1 MAMNLEWFLLIAVAF
16 GAIVIFFLQGRLA
29 SIQKELRDAFRLMSL
44 DVTETTKR
52 SLIDETKRLLA
63 EYQEG
68 AKADL
73 EHRHKAIDQ
82 TLKPVQESLAKLD
95 THQRDLEKKRE
106 GAYISLTKQIESMSD
121 TEKALRFETAQL
133 ASALKSPTTRGSW
146 GQLHLRRVVE
156 LAGLLNHCDFYEQKT
171 VEGSGRISR
180 PDLIVRLPG
189 DRTLVIDAKTP
200 LDAYLESMEGTHQ
213 RDKKLQEHAAALKR
227 HMRDLASKEYWKQFE
242 SSPEYVILY
251 LPAEA
256 YFSAALQVDPTL
268 IELGAEAQVIIATPT
283 TLIAML
289 RTVAYSWKQ
298 EALSTSAKETARLG
312 AELYERLLL
321 LTEHFN
327 KVGKNLNGAV
337 DAYNQ
342 AVASLESRVL
352 VSARRLR
359 EGHIEGKDK
368 LAIELVDK
376 MAVHS
381 LSPEECL

>member
-213 RDKKLQEHAAALKR
+213 RDKKL
-227 HMRDLASKEYWKQFE
+227 
-242 SSPEYVILY
+242 
-251 LPAEA
+251 
-256 YFSAALQVDPTL
+256 
-268 IELGAEAQVIIATPT
+268 
-283 TLIAML
+283 
-289 RTVAYSWKQ
+289 
-298 EALSTSAKETARLG
+298 
-312 AELYERLLL
+312 
-321 LTEHFN
+321 
-327 KVGKNLNGAV
+327 
-337 DAYNQ
+337 
-342 AVASLESRVL
+342 
-352 VSARRLR
+352 
-359 EGHIEGKDK
+359 
-368 LAIELVDK
+368 
-376 MAVHS
+376 
-381 LSPEECL
+381 